1 MRDKI
6 LILGGSGMLGWK
18 VAELIYKT
26 NPNITVTV
34 SHAKSK
40 EALKKK
46 LNNKLNIIYL
56 DVLNL
61 KKNYLRKL
69 ILKHKI
75 IINCIG
81 LIKPHI
87 NDLKSQDVV
96 KAIKINSEFPN
107 TLNEITKGSK
117 IKIFQIATDC
127 VFSGKSKLYNEKSK
141 HDCEDVY
148 GKTKSLGEINSKNFF
163 NIRCSIIG
171 EELKN
176 HKSLI
181 SWFLSNPNNSRLNG
195 FINHEWNGLTTG
207 AFAEVIK
214 VIITNN
220 IKLPNLIHIV
230 PRNKVSK
237 FKLLKILNKKYDK
250 NFKIKKFISPFSIN
264 RTLETNNKNLNTLI
278 WQKSKFKSSPTIEK
292 MIEDI

>member
-1 MRDKI
+1 MKDKI

-18 VAELIYKT
+18 VTEVLSKI

-34 SHAKSK
+34 SKSQSK
-40 EALKKK
+40 KSLKKK
-46 LNNKLNIIYL
+46 INKKLNIIYL

-61 KKNYLRKL
+61 KKKNLKK
-69 ILKHKI
+69 IALKHKT

-87 NDLKSQDVV
+87 DDFESKDIA

-107 TLNEITKGSK
+107 ILNEITKGSK

-127 VFSGKSKLYNEKSK
+127 VFSGKSKLYKENSK

-181 SWFLSNPNNSRLNG
+181 SWFLSNKNGSKVNG
-195 FINHEWNGLTTG
+195 FTDHEWNGVTTE
-207 AFAEVIK
+207 AFAEAIK
-214 VIITNN
+214 AIIINK

-230 PRNKVSK
+230 PKNKVSK
-237 FKLLKILNKKYDK
+237 FKLLKILNEKYKK
-250 NFKIKKFISPFSIN
+250 NFKVRKFVSGFSIN
-264 RTLETNNKNLNTLI
+264 RTLGTNNKNLNSVI
-278 WQKSKFKSSPTIEK
+278 WQKSKFKSIPTIER
-292 MIEDI
+292 MIKDI